1 MAKKTKGAAQ
11 AAPTIRVA
19 RLDQSGLLVSYD
31 DMPKGSVAA
40 VVDGMPEWV
49 EGGDCDLKPGRYC
62 WNPQAG
68 RFDVVTRM
76 KVEAETAIIEG
87 FRHLRDTEGMT
98 LPASTESWIAEYDK
112 RKARAGR

>member
-1 MAKKTKGAAQ
+1 MAKKTKGAAK

-19 RLDQSGLLVSYD
+19 RLDRSGLLTGYEDV
-31 DMPKGSVAA
+31 PEGSVAA

-49 EGGDCDLKPGRYC
+49 EGGDCDLKPGRYR
-62 WNPQAG
+62 WDPQVG

-87 FRHLRDTEGMT
+87 FRHLRDHEGMS
-98 LPASTESWIAEYDK
+98 LPAATESWIADYDK